1 MLSPNQVVKIRKAVE
16 SWYTDTCNITGT
28 KKVQDGSITYFE
40 DNVIIENQPCRLS
53 YSKVTTTTDAD
64 GTSTINQTIKL
75 FLSPDIDIKPG
86 CNIEVIRGDK
96 IMMYKCS
103 GMPAIYD
110 THQEIVLDALKE
122 RA

>member
-1 MLSPNQVVKIRKAVE
+1 MLSPNQVVKIRKAIE

-75 FLSPDIDIKPG
+75 FISPDIDIKAG
-86 CNIEVIRGDK
+86 CNIEVNRNGNK
-96 IMMYKCS
+96 TMYKCS

-110 THQEIVLDALKE
+110 THQEVVLDIYKE